1 MMKKK
6 IIFLDHD
13 GVVCLAH
20 NWGSRKKTKR
30 DFDDFDQECVSILNN
45 ILDTFPNTEIV
56 VSSDWRL
63 FEDDLLTMQYHYIQM
78 GVKKFPI
85 AYTPDLSNDKSVR
98 QYKAKMRAKEILQYC
113 QEHQAEIETWV
124 AIDDLDLNLPTNNFV
139 KTNTEFGLSE
149 PNIMQEVIEKI
160 NSKLF

>member
-13 GVVCLAH
+13 GVLCLAH

-45 ILDTFPNTEIV
+45 ILDTFPNIEIV

-63 FEDDLLTMQYHYIQM
+63 YEEDLLTMQYHYSEM

-85 AYTPDLSNDKSVR
+85 DYTPDLSNDKSVR
-98 QYKAKMRAKEILQYC
+98 QYKAKMRTKEILQYC

-124 AIDDLDLNLPTNNFV
+124 AIDDLELNLPKNFFV
-139 KTNTEFGLSE
+139 KTNTEFGLNE
-149 PNIMQEVIEKI
+149 PGILQQVIK
-160 NSKLF
+160 NLK

>member
-1 MMKKK
+1 MKNR

-13 GVVCLAH
+13 GVLCLAH

-63 FEDDLLTMQYHYIQM
+63 FEVDLLTTQYHYIQM

-85 AYTPDLSNDKSVR
+85 DYTPDLSNDKSVR
-98 QYKAKMRAKEILQYC
+98 QFKAKMRAKEILKYC
-113 QEHQAEIETWV
+113 KEHQAEIETWV
-124 AIDDLDLNLPTNNFV
+124 AIDDLDLNLPANNFV

-149 PNIMQEVIEKI
+149 AGILEQVIK
-160 NSKLF
+160 NLK

>member
-1 MMKKK
+1 MKKK
-6 IIFLDHD
+6 YNIIFLDHD
-13 GVVCLAH
+13 GVLCLAH

-63 FEDDLLTMQYHYIQM
+63 YEEDLLTMQYHYIQM

-85 AYTPDLSNDKSVR
+85 DYTPDLSNDKSVR
-98 QYKAKMRAKEILQYC
+98 QYKAKMRANEILKYC

-124 AIDDLDLNLPTNNFV
+124 AIDDLDLNLPANNFV

-149 PNIMQEVIEKI
+149 AGILEQVIK
-160 NSKLF
+160 NLK